1 MAADPGRPPVQRLL
15 LTPDEVIEACGL
27 RGRKQFYRMV
37 DAGHIPVVRLGKVL
51 RVPLRSLQAV
61 VNALDARAQQQQ
73 RRRAS

>member
-1 MAADPGRPPVQRLL
+1 MAADPGRPAVPRLL

-37 DAGHIPVVRLGKVL
+37 DAGHIPVIRLGKVI
-51 RVPLRSLQAV
+51 RVPLRSLQCV
-61 VNALDARAQQQQ
+61 INTLDARSQQ

>member
-1 MAADPGRPPVQRLL
+1 MDATRHVPRLL

-51 RVPLRSLQAV
+51 RVPLRSLQCVIDMLA
-61 VNALDARAQQQQ
+61 ARGQQPQ
-73 RRRAS
+73 RRAS

>member
-1 MAADPGRPPVQRLL
+1 MAVPRLL

-37 DAGHIPVVRLGKVL
+37 DAGHIPVIRFGKVI

-61 VNALDARAQQQQ
+61 VDMLDARQQQ
-73 RRRAS
+73 RRAS